1 MSDSTHTKS
10 SVILQ
15 KVSEVFAYKIHK
27 SQRALNKQ
35 HINKIIEDQVN
46 EYSRYGCFSI
56 LQAISIAIVAN
67 DTTKAYVLD
76 GQHRREAFLVLE
88 KMGYNVKDVL
98 VPVVVY
104 RVIDETEMLKYFN
117 MINQNMPI
125 HPLEL
130 QSDYVDCG
138 KVLVENM
145 TKIFGIYMKHD
156 SKNSRCPHINMN
168 DFKKNLAGRHK
179 LADALE
185 QKGKSVIELWAK
197 VIEFNTYVKD
207 NMKASH
213 QLCPMMS
220 KRLTDCETKA
230 TKLKSGEVCY
240 LGVWRRFEWLDFSL
254 VALLEGKQFGS
265 EINLSCEPNT
275 KVPIPYTV
283 REQVWK
289 KCNQNTSDL
298 GICFTCCNDLYFR
311 DMQCGHV
318 KAHALGGDTT
328 IENLMPVCKSCNNDM
343 GVMNLFEYKEMI
355 EKMSH

>member
-10 SVILQ
+10 SVTLQ

-328 IENLMPVCKSCNNDM
+328 LENLMPVCKSCNNDM

>member
-1 MSDSTHTKS
+1 MDVVKS
-10 SVILQ
+10 SVTLQ
-15 KVSEVFAYKIHK
+15 KVSAVFAYKIHK
-27 SQRALNKQ
+27 SQRALNNQ
-35 HINKIIEDQVN
+35 HIKKIVEDQVN
-46 EYSRYGCFSI
+46 EYSRFGCFSI
-56 LQAISIAIVAN
+56 LQAISIAVVAN
-67 DTTKAYVLD
+67 DPTNAYVLD

-104 RVIDETEMLKYFN
+104 RVMDETEMLKYFN
-117 MINQNMPI
+117 MINQHMPI

-130 QSDYVDCG
+130 HGDYSDCG

-145 TKIFGIYMKHD
+145 TKTFGVYIKHD

-168 DFKKNLAGRHK
+168 DFKKNLAGRQK
-179 LADALE
+179 LAEDIAKE
-185 QKGKSVIELWAK
+185 GKTIGELWDK
-197 VIEFNTYVKD
+197 IIEFNTYVKN

-213 QLCPMMS
+213 QLCQAMS
-220 KRLTDCETKA
+220 KRLTDCEAKA
-230 TKLKSGEVCY
+230 TKCRVQQSVDVCY
-240 LGVWRRFEWLDFSL
+240 LGVWRRFEWFDFAL
-254 VALLEGKQFGS
+254 VALLEGKKFS
-265 EINLSCEPNT
+265 DLNLACDPNT
-275 KVPIPYTV
+275 KVPIPIVV

-289 KCNQNTSDL
+289 KCNRNTSDL

-328 IENLMPVCKSCNNDM
+328 LENLMPVCKSCNNDM